1 MATVQLTQ
9 DTFADTISRD
19 GIVLVDYWAAWCG
32 PCRMFGPVL
41 EAASEAHPDITFAKV
56 DTEANQ
62 GIAEALEIQAIPTIM
77 AFRDGVLVYRN
88 AGATNAAGLEQL
100 IQAVGSDELA
110 EQVAQAKAAQDEPA
124 DSDAENAANN

>member
-32 PCRMFGPVL
+32 PCRMFGPVF

>member
-19 GIVLVDYWAAWCG
+19 GIVLVDYWAEWCG
-32 PCRMFGPVL
+32 PCRMFGPVF
-41 EAASEAHPDITFAKV
+41 EAASEQHPEVTFAKV

-62 GIAEALEIQAIPTIM
+62 AIASALEIQAIPTIM

-88 AGATNAAGLEQL
+88 SGATNAAGLEQL
-100 IQAVGSDELA
+100 IKAVSSDELA
-110 EQVAQAKAAQDEPA
+110 EQVAQAKAKAA
-124 DSDAENAANN
+124 DGAAAEA